1 MLKCL
6 FIPLLCIFINSAF
19 AQLTLTGYSTF
30 AVGAETKL
38 YKKINGEFRIFTNNI
53 LDEADAEIQ
62 LFYGFNAR
70 KYHQIRIGLGLNGEL
85 FNLEGNALQIPLQLI
100 IFPLQEVKKLS
111 FVIEVTPQFLD
122 PESLSPSDIILRHL
136 WGIRYT
142 FGGE

>member
-1 MLKCL
+1 M
-6 FIPLLCIFINSAF
+6 NSAF
-19 AQLTLTGYSTF
+19 AQLTLAGYSTF

-38 YKKINGEFRIFTNNI
+38 YKKINGEFRIFTNSL

-62 LFYGFNAR
+62 LFYGFNPR
-70 KYHQIRIGLGLNGEL
+70 KYHQIRLGLGLNGEL
-85 FNLEGNALQIPLQLI
+85 FNLEGNALQMPIQLI
-100 IFPLQEVKKLS
+100 VFPLQDVKKLS
-111 FVIEVTPQFLD
+111 FVMELTPQFLD